1 MLKNPLRFRLRT
13 QLIIVMLSMLIL
25 FAVSF
30 VYLQQ
35 AAEEKVLDLIQNE
48 INSMMK
54 AIEISIEQIHAAGS
68 TDEARLKNLIDHLQ
82 KQGVEEVSIL
92 GKQQEVILSSNPR
105 LVGSRL
111 SVSKNEFL
119 IQEKIGEEE
128 AVAPKKRYSAF
139 APIIAK
145 GKLEGYIHIS
155 IYFED
160 LEKLSREM
168 LFSRMVWA
176 LPIFGIGLIL
186 CILISYRYTKPI
198 PVLIDAIHSISRGK
212 MPSLPTNLHAD
223 INGLSGSL
231 KAMFEKLEAQKK
243 LEEKLKRTEYQAELA
258 QLASGIAHE
267 IRNPL
272 NFISLSIDHLKNMK
286 SLSTADG
293 ESGPE
298 ELIRKIKAEIQRVN
312 QMVTNFLDLG
322 RELVL
327 HPITLRVDLPVEE
340 ALGLN
345 SQLLRDYGISVK
357 RHYCDPVP
365 VVDIDIDKMKSCF
378 QNLVVNAVESMPK
391 GGTLRITITEVA
403 GSVNLAFEDDGEGI
417 QPDNL
422 PKLFEPYFTTKR
434 KGIGLGLAL
443 AKRVVESHQGSIDIT
458 STPGKG
464 SCVRVS
470 LPRIPGRQ

>member
-1 MLKNPLRFRLRT
+1 
-13 QLIIVMLSMLIL
+13 
-25 FAVSF
+25 
-30 VYLQQ
+30 
-35 AAEEKVLDLIQNE
+35 
-48 INSMMK
+48 
-54 AIEISIEQIHAAGS
+54 
-68 TDEARLKNLIDHLQ
+68 
-82 KQGVEEVSIL
+82 
-92 GKQQEVILSSNPR
+92 
-105 LVGSRL
+105 
-111 SVSKNEFL
+111 
-119 IQEKIGEEE
+119 
-128 AVAPKKRYSAF
+128 
-139 APIIAK
+139 
-145 GKLEGYIHIS
+145 
-155 IYFED
+155 
-160 LEKLSREM
+160 
-168 LFSRMVWA
+168 
-176 LPIFGIGLIL
+176 
-186 CILISYRYTKPI
+186 
-198 PVLIDAIHSISRGK
+198 
-212 MPSLPTNLHAD
+212 
-223 INGLSGSL
+223 
-231 KAMFEKLEAQKK
+231 MFEKLEAQKK

-312 QMVTNFLDLG
+312 QMVANFLDLG

-345 SQLLRDYGISVK
+345 SQLLSDYGISVK
-357 RHYCDPVP
+357 RLYCDPVP